1 MAETASGADIV
12 TLLFTDLVGST
23 ELLET
28 LGDDAAEAV
37 RRSHFRLLRD
47 VVAAHGGQE
56 VKSLGDGLMVVFGS
70 ALDALRSAVTIQRA
84 VSRHN
89 RSGQGHPFAI
99 RVGLHVGEP
108 VRDED
113 DYFGTPVVIAR
124 RLCDA
129 AQGGQ
134 ILASQLLVGLV
145 GSRGAFGFRSVGSL
159 TLKGLADAVATV
171 EVAWETEAEPT
182 VAAVDGRSRA
192 SSCVGLRLLGPLEVV
207 AGGAGTDGSPARVV
221 DIGSAKQRAVLAVLG
236 LHLNEVVSRDQL
248 VDRLWGD
255 RPPTSATVTLR
266 SLVSRL
272 RKALEGAAV
281 GFEIVTREP
290 GWTLRGEPGVVDA
303 ARFKALTAEARLLLV
318 GGDPPGAALTWRK
331 ALNLWRGAALVDVVD
346 AGYLVAEATHLDEAH
361 RDAIEDL
368 VDAELASGWPAEA
381 IGRLEPHIAAHPL
394 RERAWGQLM
403 VALYHLGR
411 QAEALRAYQRLRS
424 LLREEL
430 GLDPTPALADLE
442 ARILRQDPTLAPPK
456 AVTPSEGFTSAAP
469 KPRSDPGAGSAA
481 APRPFVAGSP
491 ERTPFVGRVAELAT
505 LSSALERARA
515 GSGGMLLIGGE
526 PGIGKT
532 RLAEEAVAEAAA
544 AGMSVFVGH
553 SYEIVGAAPYVAV
566 VEVLEAALAT
576 APSAEAFV
584 ADVLGDA
591 APEIARLL
599 PQLRRRFPHLPAPL
613 ELPPEQERLYL
624 FRCLT
629 DILARLAVNR
639 PALLI
644 FDDLQWADDATLLFV
659 EHLAPRLAGMPLL
672 VVATYRD
679 TDVGRPLARTFGDL
693 HRSHLAGRISL
704 RALTPGEAGELVAG
718 LAGQEPP
725 AELVDALHAA
735 SDGNAFFL
743 EEIVRDLAESG
754 RVFDDTGRFRA
765 AVDVGDLGLPEGVRL
780 VIERRLDRLSEPARV
795 ALSAAAVSGRV
806 FSVELLQALGSP
818 GVDDVLDIID
828 EAEQAVLIAASG
840 NDDEFLF
847 AHELIRQTLV
857 AGLPG
862 TRRRRLHARAAEAL
876 ERIHAN
882 DVRAAAATIAHHLL
896 EAGPAADPKRTFG
909 YLKTAAEHALDTS
922 AYEEAVRHLESALLL
937 PDAASAQERAD
948 LLSHLGTARRANGQW
963 VDAVETW
970 KEAVDGYATLGE
982 VEAAGRICY
991 DAAYSVGF
999 GARFEEALAWIDR
1012 GIGLLGDRVSATR
1025 AALLALQ
1032 GSFLAAGTASPPF
1045 EVGDRL
1051 IAQALAIADELGQP
1065 AVRGSCLLARS
1076 THQMFWMHCQ
1086 EQAEAGLEGADLL
1099 KRAGSSWEEAVVLGF
1114 AGYGLVGV
1122 GRFAEARDV
1131 AAYLEPLA
1139 ERVGDAVLLMQCRR
1153 IAHGQVGYA
1162 ETGDLDAL
1170 EAFGWQ
1176 DLRLTV
1182 DNSLPWVSNS
1192 HGWLGLAFFG
1202 KGHWDRARQHFQTG
1216 AELAPP
1222 SNFRG
1227 WERSLLFEFRAYTGE
1242 REAALAML
1250 DAEDPPLPEP
1260 GQPNGWGRW
1269 SMLLAAVEGLSVLGE
1284 HDRAA
1289 SYYDLV
1295 VECIKRTRVI
1305 CAGFQDL
1312 RLPQRTAGIAA
1323 TAGRSWDD
1331 AEAHFRTALRQ
1342 AEELPHLPEQAHT
1355 RRFFTR
1361 MLLERDGS
1369 GDRDEATRM
1378 ATEAADLYRQMGMP
1392 RHVELA
1398 ADLLKTC

>member
-1 MAETASGADIV
+1 MAETAGGADIV

-28 LGDDAAEAV
+28 LGDDPAEAV

-47 VVAAHGGQE
+47 VVAAHGGHE

-99 RVGLHVGEP
+99 RVGLHAGEP
-108 VRDED
+108 VRDGD
-113 DYFGTPVVIAR
+113 DYFGTPVVVAR

-129 AQGGQ
+129 ARGGQ

-145 GSRGAFGFRSVGSL
+145 GSRGAFGFRSVGPL
-159 TLKGLADAVATV
+159 ALKGLADPVAAV
-171 EVAWETEAEPT
+171 EVAWAPQTEPA
-182 VAAVDGRSRA
+182 VGAADGRSGA
-192 SSCVGLRLLGPLEVV
+192 APCVGLRLLGPLEVA
-207 AGGAGTDGSPARVV
+207 AGGAGTDGSPVRVV
-221 DIGSAKQRAVLAVLG
+221 DIGSAKQRAVLAVLA
-236 LHLNEVVSRDQL
+236 LHQNEVVSRDQL

-255 RPPTSATVTLR
+255 RPPASATVTLR

-272 RKALEGAAV
+272 RKALDGADV

-303 ARFKALTAEARLLLV
+303 SRFKAFTAEARLLLA
-318 GGDPPGAALTWRK
+318 GGDPPAAALTWRK
-331 ALNLWRGAALVDVVD
+331 ALGLWRGAALVDVVD
-346 AGYLVAEATHLDEAH
+346 AGYLAGEATRLDEAH
-361 RDAIEDL
+361 RDAVEDL

-381 IGRLEPHIAAHPL
+381 LGRLEPHISSHPL

-411 QAEALRAYQRLRS
+411 QAEALRAYQRLRA

-442 ARILRQDPTLAPPK
+442 ARILRQDPSLAPPA
-456 AVTPSEGFTSAAP
+456 AVAPSEGFTSTAVRPA
-469 KPRSDPGAGSAA
+469 SHPGASSVVAS
-481 APRPFVAGSP
+481 PFVAGSP

-566 VEVLEAALAT
+566 VEILEAALAA
-576 APSAEAFV
+576 APSAEVFV

-599 PQLRRRFPHLPAPL
+599 PQLRRRFPDLPAPL
-613 ELPPEQERLYL
+613 DLPPEQERLYL

-629 DILARLAVNR
+629 DILARLAGNR
-639 PALLI
+639 PALI
-644 FDDLQWADDATLLFV
+644 VFDDLQWADDATLLFV
-659 EHLAPRLAGMPLL
+659 EHLAPRLAGLPLL

-693 HRSHLAGRISL
+693 HRNHLAGRISL
-704 RALTPGEAGELVAG
+704 RALTPAEAGELVAG
-718 LAGQEPP
+718 LAGQSPP
-725 AELVDALHAA
+725 AELVGALHAA

-754 RVFDDTGRFRA
+754 RAFDDTGRFRA
-765 AVDVGDLGLPEGVRL
+765 AVDVGDLGLPKGVRL
-780 VIERRLDRLSEPARV
+780 VIERRLDRLSEPARA

-806 FSVELLQALGSP
+806 FSVELLQALGSL
-818 GVDDVLDIID
+818 GGDDALDIID
-828 EAEQAVLIAASG
+828 EAEQAVIIEASR

-847 AHELIRQTLV
+847 SHELIRQTLV

-876 ERIHAN
+876 ERIHAT

-909 YLKTAAEHALDTS
+909 YLRTAAEHAMETS

-937 PDAASAQERAD
+937 PDAASDRERAE
-948 LLSHLGTARRANGQW
+948 LLSQLGTARRANEQW
-963 VDAVETW
+963 FDAIEVW
-970 KEAVDGYATLGE
+970 KEAVDAYEAFGDA
-982 VEAAGRICY
+982 EAAGRICY
-991 DAAYSVGF
+991 DAAYSLGVA
-999 GARFEEALAWIDR
+999 ARFDEARAWIER
-1012 GIGLLGDRVSATR
+1012 GIGLLGDAVNPTR
-1025 AALLALQ
+1025 AALLATL
-1032 GSFLAAGTASPPF
+1032 GSFLAADDDAPF
-1045 EVGDRL
+1045 EVGDGL
-1051 IAQALAIADELGQP
+1051 IAQALAIAEDLEQP
-1065 AVRGSCLLARS
+1065 AVLGSCLLAKT
-1076 THQMFWMHCQ
+1076 THRLFWMHRQ
-1086 EQAEAGLEGADLL
+1086 EVAEAALEAADLL
-1099 KRAGSSWEEAVVLGF
+1099 HRAGSSWEEAAVLGF
-1114 AGYGLVGV
+1114 AGYGLVGA
-1122 GRFAEARDV
+1122 GRFDEARAV

-1139 ERVGDAVLLMQCRR
+1139 ERVGDTFLRMQARR
-1153 IAHGQVGYA
+1153 TAHGMVGYA

-1170 EAFGWQ
+1170 EAFAWS
-1176 DLRLTV
+1176 DLKLTA
-1182 DNSLPWVSNS
+1182 DNGIPWVSNS
-1192 HGWLGLAFFG
+1192 HGWLGLAFFF
-1202 KGHWDRARQHFQTG
+1202 KGDWDQARQHFETA
-1216 AELAPP
+1216 AELEPAGG
-1222 SNFRG
+1222 FRG
-1227 WERSLLFEFRAYTGE
+1227 WDLGLLFEFRAYAGE
-1242 REAALAML
+1242 RERALALL
-1250 DAEDPPLPEP
+1250 DDEDAPLPVP
-1260 GQPNGWGRW
+1260 GRENGWGRW

-1284 HDRAA
+1284 RDRAA

-1295 VECIKRTRVI
+1295 VECIERTRAI
-1305 CAGFQDL
+1305 CSGFQDS

-1323 TAGRSWDD
+1323 TAGRSWDN
-1331 AEAHFRTALRQ
+1331 AETHFRTALRQ

-1355 RRFFTR
+1355 RRFFAR
-1361 MLLERDGS
+1361 MLLERNGP
-1369 GDRDEATRM
+1369 GDRAAATRM
-1378 ATEAADLYRQMGMP
+1378 ATEATDLYRQMGMS
-1392 RHVELA
+1392 RHAELA
-1398 ADLLKTC
+1398 AGLLTVR